1 MSMEK
6 GHRELWVVRHGETPA
21 SRGHTLAGWADVPLT
36 ERGREEAEALRPIL
50 AAERF
55 ESVWSSD
62 LVRAVTSARLAWG
75 EPRPD
80 RRLREIHFGSLEGR
94 YWPDL
99 DLAYRQ
105 GLERFEGFAAPE
117 GESFDD
123 LRLRVLAFVEELKP
137 GRHLLFSHGGVLRL
151 LTREVGHDRFVPT
164 GTLVVID
171 WDGRRLLRRRDGGG
185 PAPGQDAS
193 ADPE

>member
-1 MSMEK
+1 MEK

-36 ERGREEAEALRPIL
+36 ERGREEAEALRPVL
-50 AAERF
+50 ADERF
-55 ESVWSSD
+55 EGVWSSD
-62 LVRAVTSARLAWG
+62 LARAVTSARLAWG
-75 EPRPD
+75 EPRLD

-99 DLAYRQ
+99 EPAYRQ

-123 LRLRVLAFVEELKP
+123 LRLRVLAFVEELQP
-137 GRHLLFSHGGVLRL
+137 GRHLVFSHGGVLRL

-171 WDGRRLLRRRDGGG
+171 WDGHRLLLRRDGGG

-193 ADPE
+193 IDPA